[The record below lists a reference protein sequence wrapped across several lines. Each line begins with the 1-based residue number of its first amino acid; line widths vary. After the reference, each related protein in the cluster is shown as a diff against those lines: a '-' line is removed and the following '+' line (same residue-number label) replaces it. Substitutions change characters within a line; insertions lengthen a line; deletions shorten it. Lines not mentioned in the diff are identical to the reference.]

1 MRRLIIA
8 AFVALVLAGCD
19 DKPEPAD
26 PLADEN
32 ATLIARAEI
41 AVEAQLRDPE
51 SVRYEHVYVAR
62 KSGLPVVCGMV
73 NAKNAFGGY
82 VGSRPFI
89 HAGDVLTIANP
100 DNVAEFRAL
109 YDQVCGA

>member
-1 MRRLIIA
+1 MTRPTIIA
-8 AFVALVLAGCD
+8 FAVLVLAGCGEE
-19 DKPEPAD
+19 PEPAN
-26 PLADEN
+26 PVADEN

-41 AVEAQLRDPE
+41 AVERQLRDPE

-62 KSGLPVVCGMV
+62 KSGLPVVCGLV

-100 DNVAEFRAL
+100 ENVEEFRAL
-109 YDQVCGA
+109 YDQLCGA